1 MRGIEAAL
9 KILTQNINEGPF
21 ASEALRKLADREKM
35 KAPDISLASSLI
47 YIFMR
52 RRELWEKIAGDYIR
66 SSEKLPRE
74 VYTGLIMG
82 TGGILELRRFSE
94 GVLINGILEHIKQNK
109 AFTKYAGLINAVL
122 RKINEAGSESLEK
135 FRKSPSLEGRAMWA
149 GVPVWTLPAWLK
161 SWPRPELNE
170 LFESMNQPCNSSLR
184 ASPGKESELAKL
196 LESKEIHFHESDL
209 ITGALRLN
217 ETYFPSSIPGFKEG
231 LCSVQSEGSII
242 AASIVKKYYQGKG
255 LILDMCS
262 GRGVKSAQILQE
274 NINANIECWELSDK
288 KSKSAEGEL
297 SRLGVRERAVMKT
310 GDALTLEP
318 ESKPAFIILD
328 APCSCSGTWNR
339 KPESKW
345 RLNWPKL
352 DNFAMTQKKLL
363 ERALSLCDS
372 GSFVLYITCSLF
384 RQENENV
391 IAEVL
396 AGNHDCVE
404 MPLDFN
410 FTRHKE
416 FRRGRPYG
424 MYILPVN
431 AWLDGFYC
439 ALIMKK

>member
-9 KILTQNINEGPF
+9 KILTQNPNEGVF

-35 KAPDISLASSLI
+35 KAPDISLASSLV

-74 VYTGLIMG
+74 VYAALIMG

-94 GVLINGILEHIKQNK
+94 GVLINGILEHVKKNK
-109 AFTKYAGLINAVL
+109 AHAKYAGLINAVL
-122 RKINEAGSESLEK
+122 RKIKESGSESLEK
-135 FRKSPSLEGRAMWA
+135 FRKSPALEGRAMWA
-149 GVPVWTLPAWLK
+149 GVPVWTLPAWMK
-161 SWPRPELNE
+161 SWQRPELNE
-170 LFESMNQPCNSSLR
+170 LFEAMNQSCYSSMR
-184 ASPGKESELAKL
+184 VSPGKSDELLKM
-196 LESKEIHFHESDL
+196 LESKEIHCHESDL
-209 ITGALRLN
+209 MPGVLRLN
-217 ETYFPSSIPGFKEG
+217 ESFLPANIPGFKEG
-231 LCSVQSEGSII
+231 LFTLQSEGSVI
-242 AASIVKKYYQGKG
+242 AASIVRKFYQGNG

-262 GRGVKSAQILQE
+262 GRGVKAGQILQE
-274 NINANIECWELSDK
+274 NVNARIECWELSEK
-288 KSKSAEGEL
+288 KSRSAAGEL
-297 SRLGVRERAVMKT
+297 SRLGVRDRAVMKT
-310 GDALTLEP
+310 GDALSLEP
-318 ESKPAFIILD
+318 DSKPDFVVLD

-345 RLNWPKL
+345 RLTWPKL
-352 DNFAMTQKKLL
+352 DAFALTQKKLL
-363 ERALSLCDS
+363 ERALTLCDS

-384 RQENENV
+384 KQENENV

-396 AGNHDCVE
+396 AKNPDCVE
-404 MPLDFN
+404 MPLDFKN
-410 FTRHKE
+410 KE
-416 FRRGRPYG
+416 FRKGRPWG

>member
-9 KILTQNINEGPF
+9 KILTQNPNEGAF

-35 KAPDISLASSLI
+35 KAPDISLASSLV

-66 SSEKLPRE
+66 SQEKLPRE
-74 VYTGLIMG
+74 VYIALIMG

-94 GVLINGILEHIKQNK
+94 GVLINGILEQVKRNK
-109 AFTKYAGLINAVL
+109 AHAKYSGLINAVL
-122 RKINEAGSESLEK
+122 RKIKEAGSDRLEK
-135 FRKSPSLEGRAMWA
+135 FRKSPTLEGRAMWA

-161 SWPRPELNE
+161 SWPRPELND
-170 LFESMNQPCNSSLR
+170 LFEAMNQSCCSSIRVSPCKSDELLKMLDSQEIHYH
-184 ASPGKESELAKL
+184 ESELAP
-196 LESKEIHFHESDL
+196 
-209 ITGALRLN
+209 GVLRLN
-217 ETYFPSSIPGFKEG
+217 ESFFPASVPGFKEG
-231 LCSVQSEGSII
+231 LFTLQSEGSVI
-242 AASIVKKYYQGKG
+242 AASIVKKFYQGNG

-262 GRGVKSAQILQE
+262 GRGVKAGQILQE
-274 NINANIECWELSDK
+274 NVNARIECWELSEK
-288 KSKSAEGEL
+288 KSKSAAGEL

-318 ESKPAFIILD
+318 DSKPAFIVLD

-345 RLNWPKL
+345 RLTWPKL
-352 DNFAMTQKKLL
+352 DGFALTQKRLL
-363 ERALSLCDS
+363 ERALTLCDS

-384 RQENENV
+384 KQENENV

-396 AGNHDCVE
+396 AKNPDCVE
-404 MPLDFN
+404 MPLDFKS
-410 FTRHKE
+410 KE
-416 FRRGRPYG
+416 FRKGRPWG

>member
-9 KILTQNINEGPF
+9 KILTQNPNEGAF
-21 ASEALRKLADREKM
+21 ASELLRKLADREKM
-35 KAPDISLASSLI
+35 KATDISLASSLV

-66 SSEKLPRE
+66 SQEKLPRE
-74 VYTGLIMG
+74 VYIALIMG

-94 GVLINGILEHIKQNK
+94 GVLINGILEQVKRNK
-109 AFTKYAGLINAVL
+109 AHAKYSGLINAVL
-122 RKINEAGSESLEK
+122 RKIKEAGSDRLEK
-135 FRKSPSLEGRAMWA
+135 FRKSPTLEGRAMWA
-149 GVPVWTLPAWLK
+149 GVPVWTLPAWMK
-161 SWPRPELNE
+161 SWTRPELND
-170 LFESMNQPCNSSLR
+170 LFEAMNQSCCSSIRVSPCKSNEMLKMLDSQEIHYH
-184 ASPGKESELAKL
+184 ESELAP
-196 LESKEIHFHESDL
+196 
-209 ITGALRLN
+209 GVLRLN
-217 ETYFPSSIPGFKEG
+217 ESFFPASVPGFKEG
-231 LCSVQSEGSII
+231 LFTLQSEGSVI
-242 AASIVKKYYQGKG
+242 AASIVKKFYQGNG

-262 GRGVKSAQILQE
+262 GRGVKAGQILQE
-274 NINANIECWELSDK
+274 NVNARIECWELSEK
-288 KSKSAEGEL
+288 KSKSAAGEL

-318 ESKPAFIILD
+318 DSKPAFIVLD

-345 RLNWPKL
+345 RLTWPKL
-352 DNFAMTQKKLL
+352 DGFALTQKRLL
-363 ERALSLCDS
+363 ERALTLCDS

-384 RQENENV
+384 KQENENV

-396 AGNHDCVE
+396 AKNPDCVE
-404 MPLDFN
+404 MPLDFKS
-410 FTRHKE
+410 KE
-416 FRRGRPYG
+416 FRKGRPWG